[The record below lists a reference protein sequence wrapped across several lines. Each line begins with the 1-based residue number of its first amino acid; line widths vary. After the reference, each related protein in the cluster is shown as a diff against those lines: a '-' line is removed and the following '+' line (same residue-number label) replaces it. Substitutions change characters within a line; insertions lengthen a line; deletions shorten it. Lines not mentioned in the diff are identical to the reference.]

1 MSSPCPACVRAE
13 SSRIAELVRAHRE
26 ALLRV
31 ARAEGLSGEDAL
43 DAVQEAFT
51 AFVTRPPVPRERA
64 RRTLAALTRN
74 LARNGRRLHRNA
86 RPHVTDDATLDAL
99 DAEAP
104 EAEAQLVAAEEK
116 ARLDCCVARLAD
128 LQRAVVTLRVLEEC
142 SGADVAERLGLSAGH
157 VAVLLHRAK
166 SALAACLSE
175 EA

>member
-1 MSSPCPACVRAE
+1 
-13 SSRIAELVRAHRE
+13 
-26 ALLRV
+26 
-31 ARAEGLSGEDAL
+31 
-43 DAVQEAFT
+43 
-51 AFVTRPPVPRERA
+51 
-64 RRTLAALTRN
+64 
-74 LARNGRRLHRNA
+74 
-86 RPHVTDDATLDAL
+86 VTDDATLDAL

-104 EAEAQLVAAEEK
+104 EAEARLVAAEEK